1 MEKVLLKAK
10 DLCKSFATDGLQ
22 THVLNHMDLEIMEK
36 DFTVIMGSSGSG
48 KSTLL
53 YCLSGMDKITSGKVY
68 YRDKAINKMKTK
80 ELSKLRRKD
89 FGFVFQQS
97 SLVSNLSLFENV
109 AVSGYLCK
117 DKSVKE
123 VNEKTD
129 ELLKAVGVF
138 EVKKHLPTQVSG
150 GQQQRASIARALI
163 SSPSIVF
170 ADEPTG
176 ALNSKAG
183 QEVLNLLTE
192 QNRKGQSIL
201 MVTHDVKAAVRAN
214 RILYIEDGKIVGELN
229 LSPYKEEDKK
239 SRETQII
246 SWLSSRGW

>member
-1 MEKVLLKAK
+1 MTKVLLKAK
-10 DLCKSFATDGLQ
+10 DLCKSYATDGLQ
-22 THVLNHMDLEIMEK
+22 THVISHMDLEINES

-53 YCLSGMDKITSGKVY
+53 YCLSGMDEITSGEVF
-68 YRDKAINKMKTK
+68 YRDNPINRMKAK

-117 DKSVKE
+117 DKSIKE
-123 VNEKTD
+123 VNKKTD
-129 ELLKAVGVF
+129 ELLKAVGVY

-163 SSPSIVF
+163 TSPSILF

-176 ALNSKAG
+176 ALNSKSG
-183 QEVLNLLTE
+183 QEILDLLTME
-192 QNRKGQSIL
+192 NKKGQSIL
-201 MVTHDVKAAVRAN
+201 MVTHDIKAAVRAN
-214 RILYIEDGKIVGELN
+214 RIIYIEDGRVVGELS
-229 LSPYKEEDKK
+229 LSPYKEEERK
-239 SRETQII
+239 SRETQIL
-246 SWLSSRGW
+246 SWLSKKGW